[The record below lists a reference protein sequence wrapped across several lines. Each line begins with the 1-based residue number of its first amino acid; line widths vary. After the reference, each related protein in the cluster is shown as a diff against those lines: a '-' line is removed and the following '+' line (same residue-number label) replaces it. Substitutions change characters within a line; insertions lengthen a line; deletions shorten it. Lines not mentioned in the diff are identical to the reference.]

1 MANIRAYKLA
11 EELGIDRT
19 EIVEKARAI
28 GIELKSAMASLEDA
42 DAEKLRKKLGVSV
55 PRMDVTEERVE
66 SGGVVIRRRRKKKV
80 EIEPQPE
87 VEVASEDVTPEAVEP
102 KPAEPVIEEVPIEPP
117 VVDSPV
123 RPAVATP
130 VSPAGK
136 SGAGEGA
143 GPAGAARNSRERKRV
158 REVVNLRE
166 QERLV
171 RQATSR
177 APLRRQVTLEPQQ
190 AISPRRKRRDAPQKM
205 RPATVKPKEDKR
217 VVRIEGMVSIGELAR
232 LLGEKGPT
240 VQSKLMALG
249 TLVSINQAIDV
260 ETAEK
265 VATEFGYEV
274 QDVGFNE
281 QQFLEDSAASA
292 TEDLETRPP
301 IITVMGH
308 VDHGKTSLLDAFRR
322 TNVVASEAGGITQHI
337 GAYQVDVGGRTLTFI
352 DTPGHA
358 AFTEMRARGAQ
369 VTDIVILVV
378 AATEGIMPQ
387 TVEAIAHSKAAG
399 VPIIVAI
406 NKCDLP
412 GADPQQTRQRLME
425 HDLVPEDFG
434 GDVIC
439 VDVSATKGT
448 GLDQL
453 LEMLALQS
461 DLLELK
467 ANPKGRA
474 TGVVLEARLDKGRGP
489 VATVLIE
496 SGTLRRGDTVVVGT
510 FNGRVRAIEDE
521 NGVRLK
527 EAGPSSPVQLIGL
540 TGVPDAGDPL
550 HCVESERVAKDIVD
564 HRLAQRRGQPVES
577 AGVRSLEDL
586 FAAAEGGVKELKL
599 VVKADVQGSVEALR
613 DALIKLS
620 TDSVK
625 VDVLH
630 SGVGAVIESDVMLA
644 RASGAIIIAFH
655 VRPDPAARR
664 EAESQGVEIRTYQV
678 IYEVTDDVLK
688 AMVGLLPPTLSEAFL
703 GRAEVRDTFNV
714 PKIGT
719 IAGCFVSE
727 GEIRRNSKVRL
738 LRDGVQLYEGKVGS
752 LRRFKDDV
760 REVKTGFE
768 CGIGIEAYNDLK
780 VGDVIEAFVIE
791 EKPATLE

>member
-1 MANIRAYKLA
+1 
-11 EELGIDRT
+11 
-19 EIVEKARAI
+19 
-28 GIELKSAMASLEDA
+28 
-42 DAEKLRKKLGVSV
+42 
-55 PRMDVTEERVE
+55 
-66 SGGVVIRRRRKKKV
+66 
-80 EIEPQPE
+80 
-87 VEVASEDVTPEAVEP
+87 
-102 KPAEPVIEEVPIEPP
+102 
-117 VVDSPV
+117 
-123 RPAVATP
+123 
-130 VSPAGK
+130 
-136 SGAGEGA
+136 
-143 GPAGAARNSRERKRV
+143 
-158 REVVNLRE
+158 
-166 QERLV
+166 
-171 RQATSR
+171 
-177 APLRRQVTLEPQQ
+177 
-190 AISPRRKRRDAPQKM
+190 
-205 RPATVKPKEDKR
+205 
-217 VVRIEGMVSIGELAR
+217 
-232 LLGEKGPT
+232 
-240 VQSKLMALG
+240 
-249 TLVSINQAIDV
+249 
-260 ETAEK
+260 
-265 VATEFGYEV
+265 
-274 QDVGFNE
+274 
-281 QQFLEDSAASA
+281 
-292 TEDLETRPP
+292 
-301 IITVMGH
+301 
-308 VDHGKTSLLDAFRR
+308 
-322 TNVVASEAGGITQHI
+322 
-337 GAYQVDVGGRTLTFI
+337 
-352 DTPGHA
+352 
-358 AFTEMRARGAQ
+358 
-369 VTDIVILVV
+369 
-378 AATEGIMPQ
+378 
-387 TVEAIAHSKAAG
+387 
-399 VPIIVAI
+399 
-406 NKCDLP
+406 
-412 GADPQQTRQRLME
+412 
-425 HDLVPEDFG
+425 
-434 GDVIC
+434 C

-586 FAAAEGGVKELKL
+586 FAAAEEGGVKELKL

-655 VRPDPAARR
+655 VRPDPSARR

-688 AMVGLLPPTLSEAFL
+688 AMVGLLPPTLTEAFL
-703 GRAEVRDTFNV
+703 GRAEIRDTFNV

-719 IAGCFVSE
+719 IAGCHVSE

-768 CGIGIEAYNDLK
+768 CGIGIEGYNDLK